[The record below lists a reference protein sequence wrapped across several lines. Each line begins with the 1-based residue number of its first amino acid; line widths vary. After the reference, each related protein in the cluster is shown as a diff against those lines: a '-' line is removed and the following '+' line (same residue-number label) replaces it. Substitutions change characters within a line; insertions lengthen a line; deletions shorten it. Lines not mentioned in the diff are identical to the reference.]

1 MNDIEDEGMP
11 TKEKRMKESLHK
23 LNAWLTDF
31 NETIGNRTFALAV
44 RRGMIYLIPILM
56 IGSLALVIMSFPV
69 PSYQMK
75 MEEWF
80 GSDWKNLLIFIKDG
94 SFNMYS
100 LLLVVC
106 ISYTFASES
115 CEKIKLNIPPILVVA
130 VSLCSFAAIIG
141 ISKKEFDIA
150 SFGVSGTFIA
160 LLVSYLSTNLFI
172 RLSVIRFPRMKSYAD
187 GADSTFQYAMAAI
200 FPAAITISLFALIDQ
215 GLVGFFGINDVQTIL
230 TQGLGHIFQFI
241 QSPFLSSILFI
252 LLVQIFWFF
261 GIHGSNV
268 LEHVA
273 KDLFSSAMIS
283 NQVSIYSG
291 QEPTHIITRTFLDAF
306 TLMGGCGA
314 SLCLVLAILIVGKH
328 RNIRK
333 HAKISLIPVL
343 FNVNELIVFGIP
355 IVLNPIYLI
364 PFIGVPI
371 LLVTTTYM
379 AMQLG
384 AVPYTC
390 HPVEWTTP
398 IVLSGYLST
407 GSIRGSFLQIFN
419 LILGTLC
426 YVPFVKADEIV
437 TNRRLMNSLDQV
449 IDVYKQMEEQGRKS
463 TLLSRHDEIGNI
475 ARFITADL
483 EGALAGNSLQMYYQP
498 QVDFQGNIFG
508 MEALLR
514 WSYGSYGNIYAPLTI
529 ALAEESRLIDHL
541 GYHILDMAC
550 ADLKRLNQLG
560 YIDMTMAINIS
571 AVQLENDHLVND
583 VEEVIQKHQIKP
595 EQVKLE
601 VTEQVALSGSSK
613 MLHNIK
619 RIKELGIKLVLDDF
633 GMGHNSLIYLK
644 EYEFDAIK
652 LDGSLIRE
660 LIHNNNCKNIVSS
673 IVSLGKALHYSV
685 IAEYVED
692 EEQRQILYRLGCD
705 HYQGY
710 LYSKALPYEE
720 LVTYLESRQ
729 VDQPLEELS

>member
-1 MNDIEDEGMP
+1 MP
-11 TKEKRMKESLHK
+11 TKGKRMKESLHK
-23 LNAWLTDF
+23 LNIWLTDF
-31 NETIGNRTFALAV
+31 NETLGNKTFALAV

-56 IGSLALVIMSFPV
+56 IGSLALVIMGFPV

-80 GSDWKNLLIFIKDG
+80 GRDWKNFLIYIKDG

-106 ISYTFASES
+106 ISYTFASEY
-115 CEKIKLNIPPILVVA
+115 CEKIKSNVPPILVSA

-141 ISKKEFDIA
+141 ISKNGFDIS
-150 SFGVSGTFIA
+150 SFGVAGTFIA
-160 LLVSYLSTNLFI
+160 LLVTYLSSSLFI
-172 RLSVIRFPRMKSYAD
+172 RLSVIRFPRMKSYTD

-200 FPAAITISLFALIDQ
+200 FPAAVTILFFALIDQ
-215 GLVGFFGINDVQTIL
+215 ALVEFFGINDVQIIL
-230 TQGLGHIFQFI
+230 TQSMGRIFQSI
-241 QSPFLSSILFI
+241 HSPFLSSVLFI
-252 LLVQIFWFF
+252 FLVQIFWFF

-268 LEHVA
+268 LEQVA
-273 KDLFSSAMIS
+273 KNLFSSAMIS
-283 NQVSIYSG
+283 NQVSLYSG
-291 QEPTHIITRTFLDAF
+291 QEPTHIFTRTFLDSF

-314 SLCLVLAILIVGKH
+314 SLCLVFAILFIGKH

-333 HAKISLIPVL
+333 HAKISFIPVL
-343 FNVNELIVFGIP
+343 FNVNELIVFGMP

-364 PFIGVPI
+364 PFIFVPL
-371 LLVTTTYM
+371 LLVTTTYI
-379 AMQLG
+379 AMLLG
-384 AVPYTC
+384 LVPYTC

-407 GSIRGSFLQIFN
+407 GSIRGSLLQIFN

-426 YVPFVKADEIV
+426 YVPFVKADELV
-437 TNRRLMNSLDQV
+437 TNRRLMNSLDQM
-449 IDVYKQMEEQGRKS
+449 IMAYKQMEVQGKKS

-475 ARFITADL
+475 ARFLTADL

-498 QVDFQGNIFG
+498 QVDFQGKIFG

-514 WSYGSYGNIYAPLTI
+514 WSYGNYGNIYAPLTI

-541 GYHILDMAC
+541 GYHILDRAC

-560 YIDMTMAINIS
+560 YLDLTMAINIS
-571 AVQLENDHLVND
+571 AVQLENDRLVKD

-595 EQVKLE
+595 EKVKLE
-601 VTEQVALSGSSK
+601 VTEQVALSGSNK
-613 MLHNIK
+613 MLSNIK
-619 RIKELGIKLVLDDF
+619 QIKELGIKLVLDDF

-673 IVSLGKALHYSV
+673 IVSLGKALNYSV

-705 HYQGY
+705 QYQGY

-720 LVTYLESRQ
+720 IVNYLESYQ
-729 VDQPLEELS
+729 EEQRLKEPS